1 MQAKSKKKNS
11 KVKKNSYPK
20 SAIFRPRDLKL
31 FSCDSQ
37 SVIPVDDED
46 IPTKERVSC
55 WKHLEPIVKFLPSSA
70 QVIKVGLLIG
80 SDCPKALE
88 PHNAISSKNN
98 GPFALKTRLGWCV
111 SGPLDEPNFSSKTS
125 KKLNRIGRPTTNICC
140 FQSRT
145 EVKEIDLTEMMLCM
159 YRHDFNEAP
168 SSCENTKSAEK
179 KTSYSQ
185 EDKKFMAMMEKECQF
200 IDGQYVLPLPFRNST
215 TLPNNRNQAVQRAN
229 HLKRKLQ
236 NNDKFFDDY
245 KAFMSTILDNG
256 YAVPCKSEP
265 VEGKVWYIPHHG
277 IYHPRK
283 PKKIRVCS
291 TAAQST
297 KMYH

>member
-1 MQAKSKKKNS
+1 MKISLKNDCNS
-11 KVKKNSYPK
+11 CVEIFALLDTGSQGTFIDEDVLKEINATGLDTTISVKTIHGERTDKCKVIEGLVVSPTFNDSIRIPL
-20 SAIFRPRDLKL
+20 PRTY
-31 FSCDSQ
+31 SQ
-37 SVIPVDDED
+37 SGIPVDDED

-111 SGPLDEPNFSSKTS
+111 SGPLDEPNSSSKTS

-145 EVKEIDLTEMMLCM
+145 EVKEIDLTEKMLCM

-215 TLPNNRNQAVQRAN
+215 TLPNNRN
-229 HLKRKLQ
+229 
-236 NNDKFFDDY
+236 
-245 KAFMSTILDNG
+245 
-256 YAVPCKSEP
+256 
-265 VEGKVWYIPHHG
+265 
-277 IYHPRK
+277 
-283 PKKIRVCS
+283 
-291 TAAQST
+291 
-297 KMYH
+297 